1 MSRIQEERHDVF
13 HEDYSELL
21 FVFKPKFSMIKK
33 SPETKNGSA
42 TS

>member
-13 HEDYSELL
+13 HEDYSEL